1 MADKPRVTASESIDL
16 GTRPSERKSAA
27 DLIDSF
33 DIGLAPTLPGS
44 YIMYD
49 EKDRPIYVGKAKN
62 LRARLRTYLN
72 ETDSRYSVKFL
83 MRRVARIEFLVTNNE
98 KEALLLE
105 NSLIKQYKPRYNVR
119 LKDDKTYVSLRLNR
133 AEDFPRITVVRR
145 YRKDGA
151 KYFGPYSS
159 AHAVRET
166 LRHIHLLFPL
176 RRCSDHVMANRA
188 RPCLYYQMKQC
199 LAPCVR
205 LVDRETYHEVVDQAA
220 LVLEGRSDN
229 LEKRLLYQ
237 IDHHA
242 QRLEFEQA
250 AFLRD
255 RLYHLRRTIER
266 QRTVAV
272 PGAEDRDVFG
282 FFSEGRFTEIQAIFF
297 RGGKMVG
304 GRAFSFERC
313 EMPLDE
319 LLGSFLLQ
327 YYAKAP
333 IVPTEILLPVD
344 IEDASVLGEILTEQ
358 RERRVNVLWPRRG
371 EKRALVEMA
380 MRNAK
385 SSFEEKRLADAANKD
400 LLEQLRTALKLSATP
415 NRIECYD
422 ISTLQGAGAVGS
434 MVTFV
439 GGAPDKSRYRRYA
452 IKAVEGQDDF
462 AMMREVLMRRFRRGI
477 EEDDLPD
484 LVVID
489 GGKGQLNVAVE
500 VFKELAIE
508 DLPAVG
514 LAKARS
520 ERDTHSPERFFLP
533 GRKNPVVPPQHGP
546 VVRLMARIR
555 DEAHRFAITYHRKKR
570 SKATLRTTLTDIPGV
585 GPKRAK
591 ILLKSLGSLAKIRAS
606 SVADIAVL
614 PGFSEALA
622 ETILKHLARPA
633 ERGAGKESE

>member
-1 MADKPRVTASESIDL
+1 MADKPRVTASKRIDL

-27 DLIDSF
+27 DLLASF
-33 DIGLAPTLPGS
+33 DISLAPTLPGS

-105 NSLIKQYKPRYNVR
+105 NSLIKQYKPRYNMR

-159 AHAVRET
+159 AFAVRET
-166 LRHIHLLFPL
+166 LRHIHQMFPL
-176 RRCSDHVMANRA
+176 RRCSDHVMANRV
-188 RPCLYYQMKQC
+188 RPCLYYQMRQC
-199 LAPCVR
+199 LAPCAR
-205 LVDRETYHEVVDQAA
+205 LADRETYHEVADQAA
-220 LVLEGRSDN
+220 LVLEGHSDD
-229 LEKRLLYQ
+229 LEKRLLHQ

-242 QRLEFEQA
+242 QRLEFEKA

-327 YYAKAP
+327 YYADAP
-333 IVPTEILLPVD
+333 MVPAEILLPID
-344 IEDASVLGEILTEQ
+344 LEDAAALGEVLTER
-358 RERRVNVLWPRRG
+358 RERRVNVLWPQRG

-380 MRNAK
+380 MRNAQT
-385 SSFEEKRLADAANKD
+385 SFEEKRLADAANKD
-400 LLEQLRTALKLSATP
+400 LLEQLRKTLKLSVTP

-422 ISTLQGAGAVGS
+422 ISTIQGTGAVGS
-434 MVTFV
+434 MVSFV
-439 GGAPDKSRYRRYA
+439 GGVPDKARYRRYA

-462 AMMREVLMRRFRRGI
+462 AMMREVLMRRFRRAI
-477 EEDDLPD
+477 EENDLPD

-489 GGKGQLNVAVE
+489 GGKGQLNVAVD
-500 VFKELAIE
+500 VFKDLAIE

-520 ERDTHSPERFFLP
+520 EGGAQSAERFFVP
-533 GRKNPVVPPQHGP
+533 GRKNPIVPSQHGP

-555 DEAHRFAITYHRKKR
+555 DEAHRFAITYHREKR
-570 SKATLRTTLTDIPGV
+570 SKATLRTALTDIPGV
-585 GPKRAK
+585 GPTRARN
-591 ILLKSLGSLAKIRAS
+591 LLKSLGSLARIRAS
-606 SVADIAVL
+606 SASDLAAV
-614 PGFSEALA
+614 PGVSEALA
-622 ETILKHLARPA
+622 DTILTHLAPA
-633 ERGAGKESE
+633 RETGAGEESE